1 MENAAK
7 TDNFLQAIKKY
18 AEEQRQSMQNE
29 VKHIK
34 EEKIKAAKKR
44 GKIDSDKYISDKLEA
59 KKTEETSKVAKLMQ
73 DGQKKLFLKR
83 SEITKTVFNK
93 AEEKLIKYTQTDEYS
108 QKLIDSAKAIAEI
121 FGDKNCTLSVNEKD
135 LAFADKISALFTGKA
150 EVTVDTSIKIG
161 GIKGYCSDLSIIA
174 DETLDSKLDAQKEWF
189 VENSNLSVL

>member
-93 AEEKLIKYTQTDEYS
+93 AEEKLTKYTQTDEYS

-135 LAFADKISALFTGKA
+135 LGFADKISALFTGKA